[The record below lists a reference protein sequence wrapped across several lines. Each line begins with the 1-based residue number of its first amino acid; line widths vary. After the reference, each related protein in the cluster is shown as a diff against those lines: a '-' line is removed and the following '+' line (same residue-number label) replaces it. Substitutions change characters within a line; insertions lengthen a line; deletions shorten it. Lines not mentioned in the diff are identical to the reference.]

1 MLLPILIS
9 ALVGGIIGYSTN
21 WLAIKMLFR
30 PLREKYIGPL
40 RIPFTP
46 GLIPKRRAELARSL
60 GHTVAQYLVTPG
72 TLTTAFSHP
81 QVTQRLES
89 FLTDTFA
96 KLRTEKRPLAELLEG
111 TDLRQYLEDW
121 TEQLAGQVLQ
131 LAAQRA
137 TDLLHNAGR
146 DLPWEALAP
155 SLTSFFSALF
165 SSNPMR
171 QQLLE
176 QLEDMLNRIQSDE
189 DRRLA
194 DVLPL
199 RLQEAIHNCILTDSP
214 QWLDWLYEQLQQ
226 PASKH
231 FIESLIQQVLSGST
245 MLRLLSA
252 FADAGKLADSL
263 VGSLRKAEVRTQI
276 VTHLLVLWQRLLDQP
291 LAPLAA
297 RVKIRSLSFAGIYES
312 PQFQAALQDK
322 LALILN
328 TSANAIEA
336 DQLLAGKLEQLTQ
349 EILILFLTSPT
360 SKQALASALRSLLQ
374 MTPAQLLATLEFP
387 EPSVLAPRIQEKL
400 RQTVAANGSELLK
413 LLRLTEVVEAQVND
427 LDIVQVEEILLKVMR
442 DQLTA
447 ITNLGFLLGALI
459 GAFTPLL
466 NKLLEL

>member
-1 MLLPILIS
+1 
-9 ALVGGIIGYSTN
+9 
-21 WLAIKMLFR
+21 
-30 PLREKYIGPL
+30 
-40 RIPFTP
+40 
-46 GLIPKRRAELARSL
+46 
-60 GHTVAQYLVTPG
+60 
-72 TLTTAFSHP
+72 
-81 QVTQRLES
+81 
-89 FLTDTFA
+89 
-96 KLRTEKRPLAELLEG
+96 
-111 TDLRQYLEDW
+111 
-121 TEQLAGQVLQ
+121 
-131 LAAQRA
+131 
-137 TDLLHNAGR
+137 
-146 DLPWEALAP
+146 
-155 SLTSFFSALF
+155 
-165 SSNPMR
+165 MR